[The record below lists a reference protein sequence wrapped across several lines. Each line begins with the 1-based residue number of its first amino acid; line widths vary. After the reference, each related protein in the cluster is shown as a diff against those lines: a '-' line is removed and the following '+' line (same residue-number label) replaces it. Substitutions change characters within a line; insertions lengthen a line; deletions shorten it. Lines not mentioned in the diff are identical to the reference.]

1 MLEDLE
7 DDNVDGIKDMAF
19 SMMKSHYGLERNQII
34 SIDKDIPLVIELRIL
49 KQDKGKIWQ
58 YQIIQRKH
66 VWLSLVCCIVQVSGW
81 N

>member
-7 DDNVDGIKDMAF
+7 DDNVDGIKDTAF

-49 KQDKGKIWQ
+49 KQDKDKI
-58 YQIIQRKH
+58 
-66 VWLSLVCCIVQVSGW
+66 
-81 N
+81 